1 MMARRIHVALVL
13 VVLVNVLTPSRA
25 SATTPESN
33 EQEWRGMGRVSG
45 KITDES
51 GAPVEGA
58 EVVATMG
65 GGRFAAKTN
74 RKGEWAL
81 GGLGRGEWAIDVTKD
96 GYEKRSI
103 SVSVS
108 DSTRIPPIPI
118 VLKKAAPLVDPNA
131 EIKVE
136 LEKASQLLSAGK
148 NAEARAAYEA
158 LLGKYPEAYQLH
170 ALIARTYSAEK
181 QHDKAIEHL
190 KTALAKQPDNVEW
203 RLLLGSEQA
212 VAGKAEEAKATLAS
226 IDESKV
232 KDSTPYLN
240 IGITLYNA
248 NQPKEAQ
255 AYFEKAITL
264 FPKQGD
270 AYYYRGLTHLQL
282 GDNDAAKSDLT
293 KFLELSPNAP
303 EAEMAKKILAQLR

>member
-1 MMARRIHVALVL
+1 MTRRIHLALVL
-13 VVLVNVLTPSRA
+13 VILCTAVA
-25 SATTPESN
+25 FA
-33 EQEWRGMGRVSG
+33 QEWRGMGRVSG
-45 KITDES
+45 KVTDES

-65 GGRFAAKTN
+65 AGRFAAKTN

-81 GGLGRGEWAIDVTKD
+81 GGLGRGDWAIDVSKE
-96 GYEKRSI
+96 GYEKRGI
-103 SVSVS
+103 SVGVS

-118 VLKKAAPLVDPNA
+118 VLKKAAPAVDPNA

-136 LEKASQLLSAGK
+136 LEKASELLRGGK
-148 NAEARAAYEA
+148 HAEARAVYEG
-158 LLGKYPEAYQLH
+158 LLAKYPEAYQLH
-170 ALIARTYSAEK
+170 SLVARTYSAEK

-203 RLLLGSEQA
+203 KLLLGSELA
-212 VAGKAEEAKATLAS
+212 VAGRAEEARATLAS

-232 KDSTPYLN
+232 RDATPYLN

-248 NQPKEAQ
+248 NQTKDAQ
-255 AYFEKAITL
+255 AYFDKAIAL
-264 FPKQGD
+264 FPKEGD

-282 GDNDAAKSDLT
+282 GNNDAAKADLT
-293 KFLELSPNAP
+293 KFLELAP
-303 EAEMAKKILAQLR
+303 AAAEAEMAKKILSQLK